1 MNYQVDVMIIGDSKV
16 GHEILDNIASNKRTI
31 KVAFISNA
39 FKSTTTRDYL
49 NVEYFKDEVV
59 FTDYKNRLFGC
70 YLKNGTR
77 IYGTHLIIASG
88 LRYEQLILAN
98 GKPALVGVY
107 NNVDDVPKTSK
118 NQPAVVVCNTNSDVK
133 FALDVAKKY
142 KQVYLCVKDSAIE
155 GLTKANTKKLDN
167 AENIVV
173 LPNTS
178 ILKTISKDGVL
189 LKVELNNYSTLNC
202 SAIYAK
208 TAASPETSFVSDKL
222 IQKTEAGYLIT
233 NENAEST
240 LVPKLFVAG
249 NCAQKYTKAMAQN
262 LVETVI
268 NDF

>member
-1 MNYQVDVMIIGDSKV
+1 MNYQVDVIIVGDSKV
-16 GHEILDNIASNKRTI
+16 GHEILDKIAASKPTI
-31 KVAFISNA
+31 KIAFISKL

-49 NVEYFKDEVV
+49 NVEYIRDNVI

-70 YLKNGTR
+70 YLESGTR

-88 LRYEQLILAN
+88 LAYEPLMLAT

-118 NQPAVVVCNTNSDVK
+118 NQPAVVVCNVNADVK

-142 KQVYLCVKDSAIE
+142 KQVYLCVKDSTIE
-155 GLTKANTKKLDN
+155 GLTDANAKKLEKT
-167 AENIVV
+167 ANIVV

-178 ILKTISKDGVL
+178 LLKTISKDGVL
-189 LKVELNNYSTLNC
+189 LKAELNNYSMLNC

-208 TAASPETSFVSDKL
+208 TAASPDINFVSDKL
-222 IQKTEAGYLIT
+222 VQKTEAGYLVT

-240 LVPKLFVAG
+240 LVPKLFAAG
-249 NCAQKYTKAMAQN
+249 NCAQKYTKTMAQN
-262 LVETVI
+262 LVEAVLK
-268 NDF
+268 DF

>member
-16 GHEILDNIASNKRTI
+16 GHEILDKIASSRPTI
-31 KVAFISNA
+31 KVAFISEV

-49 NVEYFKDEVV
+49 NVEYFRDDVV

-88 LRYEQLILAN
+88 LGYAQLMLAN

-118 NQPAVVVCNTNSDVK
+118 NQPAVVVCNTNTDVK
-133 FALDVAKKY
+133 FALEVAKKY

-155 GLTKANTKKLDN
+155 GLTEANAKKLDD

-178 ILKTISKDGVL
+178 LLKTISKDGVL
-189 LKVELNNYSTLNC
+189 LKVELDNYSTLNC

-208 TAASPETSFVSDKL
+208 TETTPDTAFVSDKL
-222 IQKTEAGYLIT
+222 IQKTENGYLVA
-233 NENAEST
+233 NENAESA
-240 LVPKLFVAG
+240 LVPKLFAAG

-262 LVETVI
+262 LVEAVL